1 MSTSKLICISVT
13 RDGATSKIH
22 CTKEV
27 ADMLVSKEIG
37 TVYFVDFVNFFILYN
52 LNSLCIIFNSRL
64 KDNFKNQI
72 CNMLTFF

>member
-27 ADMLVSKEIG
+27 ADMLMFKEID
-37 TVYFVDFVNFFILYN
+37 TFYFVDFVYFFYPIQ
-52 LNSLCIIFNSRL
+52 L
-64 KDNFKNQI
+64 K
-72 CNMLTFF
+72 FFVHYF